1 MKNFRAT
8 IIVLFA
14 MICLSLTGCA
24 YQQAVHQCMERH
36 PGCRWNCELQ
46 YGWST
51 PDVQRKAAIE
61 RCYW

>member
-1 MKNFRAT
+1 
-8 IIVLFA
+8 

-24 YQQAVHQCMERH
+24 YQQAVHQCLERH